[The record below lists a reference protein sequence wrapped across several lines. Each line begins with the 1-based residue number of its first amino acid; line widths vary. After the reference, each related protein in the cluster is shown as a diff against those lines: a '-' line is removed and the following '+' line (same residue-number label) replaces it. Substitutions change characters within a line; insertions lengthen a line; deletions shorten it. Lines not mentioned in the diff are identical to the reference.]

1 MFENKYFT
9 LNNKYVKPASQL
21 KNNNAMLV
29 EARDKF
35 LIELK
40 GRNNNVETVV
50 GKDMLMNVRL
60 VWVVPMLKRM

>member
-9 LNNKYVKPASQL
+9 LNNKYVKPVSQL
-21 KNNNAMLV
+21 KNNNVMLV

-40 GRNNNVETVV
+40 GRNKNVQIVV
-50 GKDMLMNVRL
+50 GKDMLMNVQL
-60 VWVVPMLKRM
+60 ALAVPMLKRM